1 MNRAVISLVDPANAP
16 EDVRKAAEAHLAK
29 GYRLTNEKRTLLH
42 NAVAFEAL
50 EGMSYA
56 VSAEMKKFTGHRA
69 ANLFQYA
76 ISLENDCLVCST
88 YYRKAM
94 ADLGLEH
101 LDESEFT
108 PDEALLVEYA
118 RAIVRNH
125 KFIPASAAA
134 GPLRRGRR
142 RGDHHDGDVHDRQQL
157 LQRYPAGPVRI
168 PGARVGN
175 EVKTRGQQSE
185 KRDLYMI

>member
-1 MNRAVISLVDPANAP
+1 MSRAVISLVDPANAP

-29 GYRLTNEKRTLLH
+29 GYRMTNEKRTLLH

-94 ADLGLEH
+94 GRSIRQSSAPWERGTRRIRQR
-101 LDESEFT
+101 SEWRISIRR
-108 PDEALLVEYA
+108 LS
-118 RAIVRNH
+118 VRW
-125 KFIPASAAA
+125 PGSSEASAAN
-134 GPLRRGRR
+134 GES
-142 RGDHHDGDVHDRQQL
+142 D
-157 LQRYPAGPVRI
+157 I
-168 PGARVGN
+168 
-175 EVKTRGQQSE
+175 
-185 KRDLYMI
+185 

>member
-1 MNRAVISLVDPANAP
+1 MSGAVISLVDPANAP

-29 GYRLTNEKRTLLH
+29 GYRMTNEKRTLLH

-88 YYRKAM
+88 YYRRAM
-94 ADLGLEH
+94 ADLGLDS
-101 LDESEFT
+101 LDEGQFT

-125 KFIPASAAA
+125 KAVPTE
-134 GPLRRGRR
+134 
-142 RGDHHDGDVHDRQQL
+142 L
-157 LQRYPAGPVRI
+157 LQRLLNRFGEEGVVVITTMAMFMIGNNYFNDI
-168 PGARVGN
+168 LRV
-175 EVKTRGQQSE
+175 QSE
-185 KRDLYMI
+185 FLTPASETN

>member
-1 MNRAVISLVDPANAP
+1 MDEQLWGIGRAPVSLVDLADAP
-16 EDVRKAAEAHLAK
+16 EDIRLVAEAHLAK
-29 GYRLTNEKRTLLH
+29 GYRMTNEKRTLLH

-56 VSAEMKKFTGHRA
+56 VSAEMKRFTGHRA

-125 KFIPASAAA
+125 KHIPDDLLRRLLARFGEEGIVVITTMAMFMIGNNYFNDILRVQSEFLAPAS
-134 GPLRRGRR
+134 G
-142 RGDHHDGDVHDRQQL
+142 
-157 LQRYPAGPVRI
+157 
-168 PGARVGN
+168 
-175 EVKTRGQQSE
+175 K
-185 KRDLYMI
+185 

>member
-108 PDEALLVEYA
+108 PAEALLVEYA
-118 RAIVRNH
+118 RAIVHNH
-125 KFIPASAAA
+125 KFIP
-134 GPLRRGRR
+134 
-142 RGDHHDGDVHDRQQL
+142 DEL
-157 LQRYPAGPVRI
+157 LQRLLNRFGEEGVVVITTMAMFMIGNNYFNDI
-168 PGARVGN
+168 LRV
-175 EVKTRGQQSE
+175 QSE
-185 KRDLYMI
+185 FLAPASDG

>member
-16 EDVRKAAEAHLAK
+16 EDVRKTAEAHLAK

-94 ADLGLEH
+94 ADLGLEE
-101 LDESEFT
+101 LDESRFT

-125 KFIPASAAA
+125 KMIPDDLLRRLLDRFGEEGVVVITTMAMFMIGNNYFNDILRVQSEFLTPAS
-134 GPLRRGRR
+134 
-142 RGDHHDGDVHDRQQL
+142 DGN
-157 LQRYPAGPVRI
+157 
-168 PGARVGN
+168 GN
-175 EVKTRGQQSE
+175 G
-185 KRDLYMI
+185 

>member
-1 MNRAVISLVDPANAP
+1 MIRPVITPVDPANVP

-29 GYRLTNEKRTLLH
+29 GYRMTNEKRTLLH

-76 ISLENDCLVCST
+76 ISLENDCLVCTT
-88 YYRKAM
+88 YYRRAM
-94 ADLGLEH
+94 ADLGLDS
-101 LDESEFT
+101 LDERRFT

-125 KFIPASAAA
+125 KFIPDDL
-134 GPLRRGRR
+134 LRRLL
-142 RGDHHDGDVHDRQQL
+142 DRFGEEGVVVITTMAMFMIGNNYFNVIL
-157 LQRYPAGPVRI
+157 
-168 PGARVGN
+168 RV
-175 EVKTRGQQSE
+175 QSE
-185 KRDLYMI
+185 FLTPASDAK

>member
-1 MNRAVISLVDPANAP
+1 MNRAVISLVDLSQAP
-16 EDVRKAAEAHLAK
+16 EDVKRAAEAHLAK

-88 YYRKAM
+88 YSRRAM
-94 ADLGLEH
+94 SDLGLEN
-101 LDESEFT
+101 LDENSFT

-125 KFIPASAAA
+125 KRIP
-134 GPLRRGRR
+134 
-142 RGDHHDGDVHDRQQL
+142 DDL
-157 LQRYPAGPVRI
+157 LQRLLDRFGEEGVVVITTMAMFMIGNNYFNDI
-168 PGARVGN
+168 LRV
-175 EVKTRGQQSE
+175 QSE
-185 KRDLYMI
+185 FLTPAAEEGAES

>member
-16 EDVRKAAEAHLAK
+16 EDVRKAAEVHLAK

-118 RAIVRNH
+118 LAIVHNH
-125 KFIPASAAA
+125 KFIP
-134 GPLRRGRR
+134 
-142 RGDHHDGDVHDRQQL
+142 DEL
-157 LQRYPAGPVRI
+157 LQRLLNRFGEEGVVVITTMAMFMIGNNYFNDI
-168 PGARVGN
+168 LRV
-175 EVKTRGQQSE
+175 QSE
-185 KRDLYMI
+185 FLAPASETD

>member
-1 MNRAVISLVDPANAP
+1 MSRAVISLVDPAAAP
-16 EDVRKAAEAHLAK
+16 EDVRRAAQAHLAK

-76 ISLENDCLVCST
+76 ISVENDCLVCTT
-88 YYRKAM
+88 YYRRAM
-94 ADLGLEH
+94 KDLGLTS
-101 LDESEFT
+101 LDEKDFT

-125 KFIPASAAA
+125 KCIPDELLERMLARFGEEGLVVITTMAMFMI
-134 GPLRRGRR
+134 GNNYFNDILR
-142 RGDHHDGDVHDRQQL
+142 V
-157 LQRYPAGPVRI
+157 
-168 PGARVGN
+168 
-175 EVKTRGQQSE
+175 QSE
-185 KRDLYMI
+185 FLTPAAEDHQNA

>member
-29 GYRLTNEKRTLLH
+29 GYRMTNEKRTLLH

-88 YYRKAM
+88 YYRRAM
-94 ADLGLEH
+94 AEMGLDS
-101 LDESEFT
+101 LDESQFT
-108 PDEALLVEYA
+108 PDEALLVAYA

-125 KFIPASAAA
+125 EAIPDDLLRRLLERFGEEGLVVITTMAMFMIGNNYFNDILRVQSEFLTPAS
-134 GPLRRGRR
+134 
-142 RGDHHDGDVHDRQQL
+142 
-157 LQRYPAGPVRI
+157 
-168 PGARVGN
+168 
-175 EVKTRGQQSE
+175 ETK
-185 KRDLYMI
+185 

>member
-1 MNRAVISLVDPANAP
+1 MSGAVISLVDPANAP

-29 GYRLTNEKRTLLH
+29 GYRMTNEKRTLLH

-88 YYRKAM
+88 YYRRAM
-94 ADLGLEH
+94 ADLGLDS
-101 LDESEFT
+101 LDESQFT

-125 KFIPASAAA
+125 KAVPTE
-134 GPLRRGRR
+134 
-142 RGDHHDGDVHDRQQL
+142 L
-157 LQRYPAGPVRI
+157 LQRLLNRFGEEGVVVITTMAMFMIGHNYFNDI
-168 PGARVGN
+168 LRV
-175 EVKTRGQQSE
+175 QSE
-185 KRDLYMI
+185 FLTPASETK

>member
-1 MNRAVISLVDPANAP
+1 MSGAVISLVDPANAP

-29 GYRLTNEKRTLLH
+29 GYRMTNEKRTLLH

-88 YYRKAM
+88 YYRKTM
-94 ADLGLEH
+94 AALGIEDLDAVELTE
-101 LDESEFT
+101 DEE
-108 PDEALLVEYA
+108 LLVEYA
-118 RAIVRNH
+118 RAIVRDRKH
-125 KFIPASAAA
+125 IPDELFERLLARY
-134 GPLRRGRR
+134 GEEGIVVITTMGMFMIGNNYFNDILR
-142 RGDHHDGDVHDRQQL
+142 V
-157 LQRYPAGPVRI
+157 
-168 PGARVGN
+168 
-175 EVKTRGQQSE
+175 QSE
-185 KRDLYMI
+185 FLTPSGDSTGGEKA